1 MTSHAHIDE
10 SHDWSLSTPLPDVQL
25 SIELFPPRSDGATR
39 DLTGELEAL
48 NRLGPAFY
56 TITCGAGGGGNDRTF
71 EVVETVSQKTGLP
84 TAAHMTCVGRTRAEI
99 EVQAERYWRAGVN
112 RIIALRG
119 DKPKGATSY
128 TPISGGYA
136 YAADLVAGLRHLHDF
151 DISVACYPETH
162 PEASSPTADLDNLAR
177 KVDAGAA
184 RAVGQY
190 CFDIDAVLRFRDA
203 MIDRGID
210 VPFVPGVMPIHNFGQ
225 VSRFSAGCGA
235 SIPDWLAQLFDGVDP
250 ESDLHRMVAATV
262 AAEQCR
268 RLVAEGFEHLHIYAL
283 NRAEL
288 TIATAR
294 LLGRTESEA
303 LAA

>member
-1 MTSHAHIDE
+1 MISQAHIDE
-10 SHDWSLSTPLPDVQL
+10 SHDWSLSAPLPDVQL
-25 SIELFPPRSDGATR
+25 SIELFPPKSDGATR

-56 TITCGAGGGGNDRTF
+56 TVTCGAGGSGNDRTF
-71 EVVETVSQKTGLP
+71 EVVDTVRQRTGLP
-84 TAAHMTCVGRTRAEI
+84 TAAHMTCVGRTRT
-99 EVQAERYWRAGVN
+99 EVELQAERYWRAGVN

-119 DKPKGATSY
+119 DKAKGATSY
-128 TPISGGYA
+128 TPTPAGYA
-136 YAADLVAGLRHLHDF
+136 YAADLVAGLRDLHDF
-151 DISVACYPETH
+151 DISVACYPEAH
-162 PEASSPTADLDNLAR
+162 PEATSPAADLDNLAR

-190 CFDIDAVLRFRDA
+190 CFDIDAVLRFRDS
-203 MIDRGID
+203 MVDRGID
-210 VPFVPGVMPIHNFGQ
+210 VPFVPGVMPIHNFRQ

-250 ESDLHRMVAATV
+250 ESDLHGMIAATV

-288 TIATAR
+288 SIAIAR